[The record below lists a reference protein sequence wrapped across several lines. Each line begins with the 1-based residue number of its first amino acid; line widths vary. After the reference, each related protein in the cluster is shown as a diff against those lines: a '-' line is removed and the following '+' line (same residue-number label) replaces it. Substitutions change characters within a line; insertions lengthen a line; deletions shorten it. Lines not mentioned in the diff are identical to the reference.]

1 MAEGSQKLAI
11 GKMIKKKVM
20 SAATSSLLPIQVAVM
35 KVKKVMILR
44 KVSQEILWF
53 FSQLFGSSNRYI
65 TVYCLVFF
73 FYDFLQ

>member
-20 SAATSSLLPIQVAVM
+20 SAATSRLLPIQVAVM

-44 KVSQEILWF
+44 KVSQEVLWF
-53 FSQLFGSSNRYI
+53 FSQRFWSSN
-65 TVYCLVFF
+65 
-73 FYDFLQ
+73 

>member
-20 SAATSSLLPIQVAVM
+20 SAATSRLLPIQVAVM
-35 KVKKVMILR
+35 KVKKVVILR

-53 FSQLFGSSNRYI
+53 FSQQFGSSNRYI

>member
-20 SAATSSLLPIQVAVM
+20 SAATSRLLPIQVAVM

-53 FSQLFGSSNRYI
+53 FSQRFGSSNRYI